1 MSAWWWNGTAS
12 FETPFALLYFHIPKC
27 GGGSVVY
34 WMMRHN
40 PKFSLKL
47 NYVQSKLFMEMHS
60 DIFGGG
66 ERWSGPMP
74 VPVWRRVRAAVEY
87 HASTER
93 MYHYIIP
100 RLRALRAKYR
110 AVKGRLVTFTTIVD
124 PITVIK
130 SFYQMWPP
138 RSDNRTLVPFR
149 NWLRSAPAAGIITRS
164 LSNGARGCNSQRAIS
179 TLYTFDRIVFLR
191 KHGNLTT
198 FCNFL
203 KWEHCPRF
211 PYKHMSG
218 PFSNL
223 TRWQVRMSPTSWID
237 PTASCDRGVLAI
249 ASTRLAHKII
259 YI

>member
-1 MSAWWWNGTAS
+1 MAPRPLKRRLPLVLSHPKVRRR
-12 FETPFALLYFHIPKC
+12 FCRLLDDAAQSK
-27 GGGSVVY
+27 V
-34 WMMRHN
+34 
-40 PKFSLKL
+40 SLKL
-47 NYVQSKLFMEMHS
+47 DYIHSKLFMEMHS

-138 RSDNRTLVPFR
+138 RGDNRTLVPFR

-179 TLYTFDRIVFLR
+179 TLYTLRSDRVFTQARQSDHILQ
-191 KHGNLTT
+191 
-198 FCNFL
+198 FF
-203 KWEHCPRF
+203 
-211 PYKHMSG
+211 
-218 PFSNL
+218 
-223 TRWQVRMSPTSWID
+223 
-237 PTASCDRGVLAI
+237 
-249 ASTRLAHKII
+249 
-259 YI
+259 